1 MESRG
6 APRQLRLSVLYAR
19 MPLMKAAMN
28 LLCVLLSILGSVA
41 LVHVVG
47 VVNPREK
54 VNGPWLVVA
63 AKTPIVSAI

>member
-1 MESRG
+1 
-6 APRQLRLSVLYAR
+6 
-19 MPLMKAAMN
+19 MKAAMN